1 MIIKRQIDIE
11 DEIRQALAP
20 YMRTYCRPLPASPD
34 IPCVLVQQVGGS
46 ARNDLNSF
54 EITLDARGRT
64 DAEAMET
71 IRNAVGLLQTIAK
84 SQDVAISY
92 ATVNTLAAWGSDPVR
107 PDLALA
113 TARLTVYTHPEAIDM
128 EETHGNT

>member
-20 YMRTYCRPLPASPD
+20 YMRTYCRPLPAQPE
-34 IPCVLVQQVGGS
+34 IPSVLVQQVGGS
-46 ARNDLNSF
+46 ARNDLDSF
-54 EITLDARGRT
+54 EISLDARATT
-64 DAEAMET
+64 DAEALET

-84 SQDVAISY
+84 SQSAPMSY
-92 ATVNTLAAWGSDPVR
+92 ATVNTIAAWGSDPVR

-128 EETHGNT
+128 EESHGNT